1 MKPHEI
7 FTTKDYDIVVA
18 VTLDAINKG
27 LRKLAEAD
35 EKFHTMIIEMAFDE
49 EGDRIGKLYDDW
61 EKVPKNPSNNIPVN
75 TTIRGTYIPTF
86 TVTESGWAVQLGVE
100 FTSGSA
106 WFRDIFSG
114 NIRPAQD
121 ITGWKWS
128 IPIRVGFAEIR
139 NESEAGLVPDVVRN
153 QLEHF
158 TSQGFLISRIF
169 CDLQNI
175 DLLSTAVA
183 PVATTDPKVQVKDVY
198 KIMFSTLLTDW
209 LQDVK
214 KNSARNPYILGYVP
228 SYPSS
233 GDPDVDVPDSLKP
246 IGNTF
251 NVFFDPAS
259 QPRSTLNFILNTK
272 SSALKPGSQ
281 PPTDIFD
288 SSWLS
293 PTDICDGKMSFSF
306 RSLVETLVLR
316 TFYDTYVT
324 SIHQQISGG
333 GIELGVFRLYN
344 EAKNSTGKG
353 YHFDIYDMQSDPLN
367 QCKTYFDVSFS
378 TTSQGISI
386 DITGFISWYKEKKK
400 HVTVFGKSET
410 ARAWAGG
417 EMTWKASIPINLH
430 ENDSG
435 SPTLEVL
442 NTSLDPTAIRTW
454 HDANGVAKSLD
465 KISDLLGNIIEV
477 GGLLTLFNQSDWLL
491 LGVFGLNF
499 LKFPNLPTVTGIPLN
514 LALQS
519 WRVVSMLVDY
529 K

>member
-18 VTLDAINKG
+18 VTFDAINKG

-75 TTIRGTYIPTF
+75 TTIRGPYIPAF

-175 DLLSTAVA
+175 DLLGTAVA
-183 PVATTDPKVQVKDVY
+183 PVATTDPKVKDVY
-198 KIMFSTLLTDW
+198 KTMFSTLLADW

-228 SYPSS
+228 SYPPS
-233 GDPDVDVPDSLKP
+233 GDPDADVPDSLKP

-306 RSLVETLVLR
+306 RSLVESLVLR
-316 TFYDTYVT
+316 TFYDTYAT
-324 SIHQQISGG
+324 SIHEQISGG

-344 EAKNSTGKG
+344 EAKSSTGKG

-367 QCKTYFDVSFS
+367 KCKTYFDVSFS

-386 DITGFISWYKEKKK
+386 DITGFIYWYKEKKK
-400 HVTVFGKSET
+400 HVTILGKSET

-417 EMTWKASIPINLH
+417 DMTWNASILINLH
-430 ENDSG
+430 ENHSG

-442 NTSLDPTAIRTW
+442 NTSLEPKNIRTEQ
-454 HDANGVAKSLD
+454 DSNGVAKSLD
-465 KISDLLGNIIEV
+465 KLSDLLGNIIEV
-477 GGLLTLFNQSDWLL
+477 GGLLTLFKQSDWLL